1 MNNSSKYIRLLGMLF
16 LSVLGFLAALLLVF
30 LGIRLLFGFVNQLSW
45 ITYVYTL
52 FVISVPAVIFI
63 TAFIVFFYRTRS
75 HSSKTARIISYI
87 LFVFFLT
94 AWVIFYV
101 LDMFLF
107 FKKGQIQVVDY
118 HSWNMI
124 FLAANVA
131 CLFIVGVI
139 QALSFTKEEDWLQ
152 RNKRKDYLEY

>member
-1 MNNSSKYIRLLGMLF
+1 MNDSSKYIRLLGMLF

-75 HSSKTARIISYI
+75 HPSKTARIISYI

-152 RNKRKDYLEY
+152 RNKRKDYL